1 MESDFSIKYMPENWE
16 FTTLG
21 EFLDKEKGTVQT
33 GPFGSQLHASD
44 YVEAG
49 IPSVMPK
56 NISIEGIN
64 EDDIA
69 RITPDD
75 ANRLKKY
82 LLAEGDIVY
91 SRRGDVEKCA
101 LVKSHEEGWLCGT
114 GCLRVRL
121 GENSR
126 ITPEYLHAYLST
138 PALRE
143 WISRNAI
150 GATMPNLNTSILKN
164 VPLVVPSEDSV
175 QFIADSWLDLNSKIT
190 LNQQTNQTLE
200 QMAQTLFKSWFVD
213 FDPVF
218 DNLLAKANYQLE
230 NLPADFPEELHPK
243 AVTRLAALSARIPT
257 QEYENERLASGNES
271 DNAPLPHPDFPSA
284 FEFNEQLGWVPLGWE
299 YGTLASVAQYTASRM
314 EGTELTVDNYV
325 STENMIAN
333 KGGVTKASSVPS
345 VKTTPSFIPGNIL
358 ISNIRPY
365 FKKIW
370 LATSNGG
377 RSNDVLGFVSL
388 VPETEGYL
396 MNLLYQDDFFDYMLR
411 TSKGS
416 KMPRGDKKAIMDW
429 TLVVPS
435 KEIRSFYSNIVKEF
449 YEVITIRTEENSSLT
464 KLRDTLL
471 PKLISG
477 ELQIPDL
484 EPRSHA
490 LRGNA

>member
-1 MESDFSIKYMPENWE
+1 MASIH
-16 FTTLG
+16 
-21 EFLDKEKGTVQT
+21 D
-33 GPFGSQLHASD
+33 
-44 YVEAG
+44 
-49 IPSVMPK
+49 
-56 NISIEGIN
+56 
-64 EDDIA
+64 
-69 RITPDD
+69 R
-75 ANRLKKY
+75 
-82 LLAEGDIVY
+82 
-91 SRRGDVEKCA
+91 
-101 LVKSHEEGWLCGT
+101 
-114 GCLRVRL
+114 
-121 GENSR
+121 
-126 ITPEYLHAYLST
+126 
-138 PALRE
+138 
-143 WISRNAI
+143 
-150 GATMPNLNTSILKN
+150 
-164 VPLVVPSEDSV
+164 
-175 QFIADSWLDLNSKIT
+175 
-190 LNQQTNQTLE
+190 
-200 QMAQTLFKSWFVD
+200 
-213 FDPVF
+213 
-218 DNLLAKANYQLE
+218 
-230 NLPADFPEELHPK
+230 
-243 AVTRLAALSARIPT
+243 
-257 QEYENERLASGNES
+257 
-271 DNAPLPHPDFPSA
+271 DNATLPYPDFPSE

-299 YGTLASVAQYTASRM
+299 SGTLASVAQYTASRM
-314 EGTELTVDNYV
+314 EGTELNVDNYV

-429 TLVVPS
+429 SIVVPPI
-435 KEIRSFYSNIVKEF
+435 EIRSSYSKIVKEF
-449 YEVITIRTEENSSLT
+449 YEVITIRTEENISLT

-477 ELQIPDL
+477 ELKIPDL